1 MTSDFSLVVSLFFVH
16 ILLVLP
22 SNNMIATLPEHC
34 NADNDKPKR
43 VKDYFRRIFWVQS
56 TVSLPRPDD
65 NDCNRDYAGSG
76 TQQDPYLVDYL
87 QDDPQDAM
95 RMSKGRRYTIALVQ
109 AVSFFAV
116 TFGSS
121 VYASGIPEIR
131 QDFRVS
137 DEVATL
143 GLALYV
149 LGFAL
154 GPIIWSPLSEVYG
167 RRPIFVV
174 SYTVYIAFTVAAP
187 FASNITALIVIRF
200 FASAFGSSAQTIPG
214 GMIADLFSKNER
226 GPVMALFAA
235 CPFLGPAFGV

>member
-1 MTSDFSLVVSLFFVH
+1 
-16 ILLVLP
+16 
-22 SNNMIATLPEHC
+22 MIATPPERH
-34 NADNDKPKR
+34 NADDDKPKR
-43 VKDYFRRIFWVQS
+43 VMDYFRRIFWVQS
-56 TVSLPRPDD
+56 IISLPRPD
-65 NDCNRDYAGSG
+65 NHDCNQDYAGSG
-76 TQQDPYLVDYL
+76 TQEDPYLIAYL
-87 QDDPQDAM
+87 QDDPQAAM
-95 RMSKGRRYTIALVQ
+95 KMSNGRRYPIALVQ

-131 QDFRVS
+131 LDFGVS
-137 DEVATL
+137 YEVATL

-154 GPIIWSPLSEVYG
+154 GPIIWSSLSEVYG

-174 SYTVYIAFTVAAP
+174 SYTIYIAFTVAAP
-187 FASNITALIVIRF
+187 LASNITALILLRF

-214 GMIADLFSKNER
+214 GMIADMFNRNER

-235 CPFLGPAFGV
+235 CPFLGPAFGE